1 MILDTTLEQFLPN
14 INSFKEGITDS
25 MGPPYK
31 GNPHYIT
38 FTGLSNG
45 SITLN
50 TVITVPTN
58 ASVDDAASTLTSTL
72 TENAT
77 FGNVSLASAP

>member
-1 MILDTTLEQFLPN
+1 
-14 INSFKEGITDS
+14 

-38 FTGLSNG
+38 FTGIGDG
-45 SITLN
+45 SIILN
-50 TVITVPTN
+50 TTITVPTN

-72 TENAT
+72 
-77 FGNVSLASAP
+77 V